1 MPHTSDNDKKAKDN
15 NALRHE
21 KNMMVE
27 KNRKAGKNQY
37 SKKTDHLIM
46 KKTCGGRISRPLFN
60 FIQQKSPT
68 AISGARRIQIL
79 LIQWGFKPRGMKLK
93 HSGGDIRF

>member
-21 KNMMVE
+21 KNMMRE

-37 SKKTDHLIM
+37 SRRQTICKKI
-46 KKTCGGRISRPLFN
+46 RILFLSSSDSME
-60 FIQQKSPT
+60 K
-68 AISGARRIQIL
+68 
-79 LIQWGFKPRGMKLK
+79 M
-93 HSGGDIRF
+93 